1 MANQYTAAHEAGI
14 TPDDPEWPQQKPNR
28 RSHPEEVRQAI
39 RAAHIARY
47 LESIVED
54 ANQETAHRIS
64 ASKIL
69 LDKTIP
75 NLSSVEQTNIDGTA
89 EASQEE
95 LEAKLRALV
104 SKANPALL
112 SRILGERAKDLAHMG
127 ITEAEVGNDPD
138 QPISKTA

>member
-1 MANQYTAAHEAGI
+1 MAREAGI
-14 TPDDPEWPQQKPNR
+14 TPEDPDWPQQKPTR
-28 RSHPEEVRQAI
+28 RPHPEDVRQAI

-54 ANQETAHRIS
+54 ASQDTSHRIS

-75 NLSSVEQTNIDGTA
+75 NLSSVEQTNIDATG

-112 SRILGERAKDLAHMG
+112 SRILGEKAKELAHMG
-127 ITEAEVGNDPD
+127 LADAKVGEDGQDKQSN
-138 QPISKTA
+138 AA